1 MKDDRVYLRDI
12 LERIER
18 IEGYTSEGREAFEE
32 SRLVQDA
39 VIRNFEV
46 IGEATK
52 KVSTALRDENPEV
65 PWRKITGFRDV
76 LIHDY
81 DRLITDELWSTIES
95 DLPGLKGQL
104 EAILQKLEAD
114 TDEE

>member
-18 IEGYTSEGREAFEE
+18 IEEYTSEGREAFEE

-52 KVSTALRDENPEV
+52 KISTALRDENPEV
-65 PWRKITGFRDV
+65 PWRKMTGFRDV

>member
-12 LERIER
+12 LDRIER
-18 IEGYTSEGREAFEE
+18 IEEYTREGREAFEG
-32 SRLVQDA
+32 SQLVQDA

-52 KVSTALRDENPEV
+52 KISPELRDENSHV
-65 PWRKITGFRDV
+65 PWRKMTGFRDV

-81 DRLITDELWSTIES
+81 DRLVTDEIWYTIAR
-95 DLPGLKGQL
+95 DLPALKSRL
-104 EAILQKLEAD
+104 KEILQSL
-114 TDEE
+114 DE